1 MRVSNVSFPEF
12 TLSEKVGFSMRKKL
26 VEPSKTPYTEMNI
39 TSVLSMDPIARD
51 ADPLTSPWL
60 PDRTQPASPLK
71 PQAVTFSTFLGIPS

>member
-39 TSVLSMDPIARD
+39 T
-51 ADPLTSPWL
+51 
-60 PDRTQPASPLK
+60 
-71 PQAVTFSTFLGIPS
+71 